1 MSQPYNQQGIPTGKT
16 IQGDGFSDIRKM
28 FRHVVANWY
37 LFVIFVPLALGGVW
51 VYHRY
56 TVPVYKASITMI
68 FKVDQERSLSQQ
80 VLTEGFGL
88 SPELRNFENQ
98 SFIIRSHAM
107 VLRAVNRLD
116 FGVAYYSKGRFKDTE
131 LYGRTP
137 FVVEFDSLH
146 PQLLNTDFELSVL
159 PGGKTELS
167 VKTEGG
173 RLHVFH
179 GAQDAGYS
187 GPIDFS
193 AEARLGQRIEHP
205 CFSFVIKAAESNGG
219 IASGNY
225 YFRFKSHSEI
235 ASELRSSLSVSPY
248 REGSSIIFIS
258 ATGVQPQKLIRFL
271 NTFSEELIENNLERK
286 NDMANR
292 SLTFIQRQLEQV
304 AETLKITQQKL
315 MDFRR
320 DNRYMMPSDVSSKLS
335 DEFFGMEKQ
344 KRSLELS
351 LAYFDEIRRRLVSG
365 NLEESD
371 FLLPAFST
379 EPAALIQQFVREH
392 LTLLNEAR
400 VIAQQAGENNPYLVE
415 LNQKIELSGQSLILS
430 IDQQME
436 SIRMQMREL
445 KQTEAQLNAEIGN
458 LPELERD
465 YLAMERT
472 HKLNDAI
479 YTFLLQK
486 SSETQIAKASNTPD
500 NEVLDPAYINGV
512 VSPSKKSNYT
522 RGLLLGFAIPV
533 LIIGLRELFNTRIRS
548 RDDVRSMFREL
559 PIIGE
564 ILRSKEGSDNVVLK
578 AATSEV
584 TESFR
589 SLRARLKYMM
599 AGKDGCIITV
609 SSTNTGD
616 GKTFCAVNLASVLA
630 ISGKKTVLVGFDLRK
645 PRLSEI
651 FGLKNISG
659 LSSYLIA
666 QSELDEITFETD
678 VKNLY
683 IIPGGHIPP
692 NPSEL
697 ISSPSTQTLF
707 ETLRTKYDVIIV
719 DTPPVGLVSDGR
731 LLMEMADCNLYIV
744 RAGVTD
750 KEHFAVTMSNL
761 FDDKIIGLAVVMNDV
776 QIAGRNY
783 GYYSSGY

>member
-1 MSQPYNQQGIPTGKT
+1 MSLPYNQQGIPTGKA

-28 FRHVVANWY
+28 LRLVVANWY
-37 LFVIFVPLALGGVW
+37 LFLIFVPLALCVVW
-51 VYHRY
+51 GFHRY
-56 TVPVYKASITMI
+56 TVPVYKSSITMI
-68 FKVDQERSLSQQ
+68 FKVDQERSISQQ

-116 FGVAYYSKGRFKDTE
+116 FGVSYYSKGRFKDTE

-146 PQLLNTDFELSVL
+146 PQLLNTDFQLSVM
-159 PGGKTELS
+159 PGGKTVLS
-167 VKTEGG
+167 VNTEGG
-173 RLHVFH
+173 RLHIFNA
-179 GAQDAGYS
+179 AQEAGYS
-187 GPIDFS
+187 GPVDFYT
-193 AEARLGQRIEHP
+193 EARLGQRIDHP
-205 CFSFVIKAAESNGG
+205 CFSFVIKPADSNGS
-219 IASGNY
+219 IAVGNY
-225 YFRFKSHSEI
+225 FFRFKSHSEL
-235 ASELRSSLSVSPY
+235 ASELRSSLAVSPY

-271 NTFSEELIENNLERK
+271 NTFSEELIDNNLERK

-320 DNRYMMPSDVSSKLS
+320 ENRYMMPSDVSSKLS
-335 DEFFGMEKQ
+335 EQFFEMEKQ
-344 KRSLELS
+344 KRSFELS
-351 LAYFDEIRRRLVSG
+351 LAYLDEIKKRLVSG

-371 FLLPAFST
+371 YLLPAFST

-392 LTLLNEAR
+392 FTLLNEAR
-400 VIAQQAGENNPYLVE
+400 VVTQQAGENNPYLVE
-415 LNQKIELSGQSLILS
+415 LNQKLELSGQSLILS

-436 SIRMQMREL
+436 SIKMQMHEL
-445 KQTEAQLNAEIGN
+445 RQSEAQLNAEIGN

-512 VSPSKKSNYT
+512 VSPSRKSNYT

-564 ILRSKEGSDNVVLK
+564 ILRNKEGADNVVLK
-578 AATSEV
+578 AAASEV

-589 SLRARLKYMM
+589 SLRARLKFMM

-651 FGLKNISG
+651 FGLRNISG
-659 LSSYLIA
+659 LSSFLIS
-666 QSELDEITFETD
+666 QNKLDEITFETE
-678 VKNLY
+678 VQNLY

-697 ISSPSTQTLF
+697 ISSPNTQTLF
-707 ETLRTKYDVIIV
+707 ESLRTMFDVIIV
-719 DTPPVGLVSDGR
+719 DTPPVGLVSDAR

-761 FDDKIIGLAVVMNDV
+761 LDDKVKGLAVVMNDV
-776 QIAGRNY
+776 QMAGRNY

>member
-1 MSQPYNQQGIPTGKT
+1 
-16 IQGDGFSDIRKM
+16 
-28 FRHVVANWY
+28 
-37 LFVIFVPLALGGVW
+37 
-51 VYHRY
+51 
-56 TVPVYKASITMI
+56 
-68 FKVDQERSLSQQ
+68 
-80 VLTEGFGL
+80 
-88 SPELRNFENQ
+88 
-98 SFIIRSHAM
+98 
-107 VLRAVNRLD
+107 
-116 FGVAYYSKGRFKDTE
+116 
-131 LYGRTP
+131 
-137 FVVEFDSLH
+137 
-146 PQLLNTDFELSVL
+146 
-159 PGGKTELS
+159 
-167 VKTEGG
+167 
-173 RLHVFH
+173 
-179 GAQDAGYS
+179 
-187 GPIDFS
+187 
-193 AEARLGQRIEHP
+193 
-205 CFSFVIKAAESNGG
+205 VIKAAESNGG

-320 DNRYMMPSDVSSKLS
+320 DNRYMIPSDVSSKLS

-761 FDDKIIGLAVVMNDV
+761 FDDKIKGLAVVMNDV